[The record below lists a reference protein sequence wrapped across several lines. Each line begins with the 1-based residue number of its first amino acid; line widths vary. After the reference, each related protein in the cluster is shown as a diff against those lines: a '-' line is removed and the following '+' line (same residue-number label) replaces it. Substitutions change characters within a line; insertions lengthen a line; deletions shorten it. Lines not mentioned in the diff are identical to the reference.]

1 MTRDFD
7 AIIIGAGQAV
17 SAADSVFDDVHLLAG
32 LHGDG
37 CICWR
42 ILDGAAS
49 FETLQARIAAV
60 I

>member
-32 LHGDG
+32 LHRDG

-42 ILDGAAS
+42 ILQRLS
-49 FETLQARIAAV
+49 KRYKRELQP
-60 I
+60 